1 MRIRPSPLEDW
12 LRDRYFQATYDLACS
27 GVASWSLG
35 SLRALTGIAA
45 EDLDQL
51 VFDDGPSN
59 GSLELREAIADRYYG
74 GRAGSVMVTHGSSE
88 AIFTAVATLLEPGD
102 EVVVF
107 TPGYHALIDVADAV
121 GAKVLACP
129 LAMDESPAVD
139 FGLLEDLV
147 SRRPK
152 MIIANFPNNPTGAT
166 LTDGELR
173 LLVGLA
179 ESSGAYL
186 LWDGAFAE
194 LTFLA
199 GPLTD
204 PLRLYERCV
213 SFGTLSK
220 AFGLP
225 GLRVGWCAADPAV
238 LDRFLPWRDRT
249 TIAVSPL
256 NALIAGHV
264 MRNADAVLGARRA
277 ELEANRA
284 LVARWLGEQPAL
296 VAGAV
301 GPGGV
306 TVFPRL
312 VRQASAVPLCT
323 ALLARHGVLVAPGNC
338 FGHESRFRLGF
349 GCPARS
355 LRHGLAVLTEAV
367 QTQED
372 EVPGDGR

>member
-1 MRIRPSPLEDW
+1 MRIRAALLEDW
-12 LRDRYFQATYDLACS
+12 LRDRYFQATYDLGCS

-35 SLRALTGIAA
+35 SLRALTGIGL
-45 EDLDQL
+45 EDLDRM

-59 GSLELREAIADRYYG
+59 GSLELREAIADRYYSG
-74 GRAGSVMVTHGSSE
+74 QADSVMVTHGSSE
-88 AIFTAVATLLEPGD
+88 AIFTAVASLLEPGD

-107 TPGYHALIDVADAV
+107 TPGYHALLDVADAV

-129 LAMDESPAVD
+129 LAMDESSAVN
-139 FGLLEDLV
+139 FAMLEDLV

-152 MIIANFPNNPTGAT
+152 MIIANFPNNPTGTT
-166 LTDGELR
+166 LTDSELR
-173 LLVGLA
+173 LLVDLA
-179 ESSGAYL
+179 ETSGAYL

-194 LTFLA
+194 LTFPA
-199 GPLTD
+199 GPLID

-256 NALIAGHV
+256 NALIAAHV
-264 MRNADAVLGARRA
+264 MRNADVVLGARRE

-284 LVARWLGEQPAL
+284 LVADWLGEQRAL
-296 VAGAV
+296 VAGTIGA
-301 GPGGV
+301 GGV
-306 TVFPRL
+306 VVFPRL
-312 VRQASAVPLCT
+312 VRQASAVPFCT
-323 ALLARHGVLVAPGNC
+323 TLLARHSVLAVPGNC
-338 FGHESRFRLGF
+338 FGHEDRFRLGF
-349 GCPARS
+349 GCPAQS
-355 LRHGLAVLTEAV
+355 LRHGLAALTDVLQA
-367 QTQED
+367 QQD
-372 EVPGDGR
+372 EVHGHGH